1 MAAETPAPG
10 QTYAQSLWGQAF
22 DSLSG
27 ELKATLNQATTHKR
41 DILAAVL
48 NAAENQRTISL
59 RKRWKFKR
67 SNGEVVIVRDI
78 LEKIAKWVDCFKA
91 VGDTAVQFDASNA
104 SLPWAAVR
112 LLLQVTVNDVQQY
125 GTMVQ
130 DLEIVSRIIARYKE
144 FEYLHLGRG
153 SAVQQTLETALTL
166 LYTEVLSHLARTIDF
181 FSKSTPARLA
191 KSVFWTGEDGIQK
204 LLLQEDEVLKLAKL
218 QDTADLRFLETA
230 VLRLR
235 DQSNNNVR
243 RIEEEELVGMISWLS
258 TLPFPIH
265 HETISQA
272 RTPDFGQWFLR
283 HQDYRS
289 WCESSS
295 SCALWLHGITGSS
308 KTHLFSMV
316 VDSLLAANALQP
328 DSTPFAYFYCLGTDS
343 EPERASTDGILTSI
357 LRQIAITESQN
368 NVRDFLVSDFQRRSK
383 SARLRALDLPKLTRK
398 ECVDL
403 IIQVANEDPVTILV
417 DAIDQ
422 IEDEHRYALLECLA
436 RVMSE
441 AANVVKIFVTSRN
454 GIDVLSAFPIA
465 REIIISSDKTR
476 DDMSDFIFRKVD
488 DARLVSGRLS
498 SHMRDVLA
506 KALLN
511 GAGEMFLWVQRQIQQ
526 LRKIKSEHDLLP
538 ALETNI
544 LSDLDKLYEDDM
556 SQILNAGDTSRQL
569 AVQVFSWLL
578 YMKAPLTPT
587 ALLAAI
593 TTASIGSIS
602 LSPADVS
609 TLCSN
614 LVIVDLDHEVVRL
627 AHHSIQEYILRTHQS
642 LFSAPVAHA
651 LLASTCIKASSHGSP
666 GNIDLVSQLRD
677 FYFYAA
683 THWAIHF
690 ENSKVVSQDAELF
703 QEMKSFVFEEDDCE
717 VSLSFEVWLDIC
729 KEIVSI
735 LPRDHPMKPV
745 LDAIPSVEASP
756 LFLAAIFGIDGL
768 LTLLAEPEKA
778 TDLNQQNDRG
788 HTAIYLAAAGGHFT
802 TVSALIEKGVEL
814 NVECGAYGSS
824 LYAACFRGHQEIV
837 MKLLQSGAS
846 FTCGSKF
853 ENALDAAFHGRHEDI
868 VLFLIRDVP
877 TIKSEADY
885 EQAIQMAAEHGF
897 EKVMEGLQKSSFV
910 PFIEKVTPNR
920 QKMRVARA
928 IKGGHLHV
936 VQRQLPSNG
945 QDPSTVFPKD
955 SIAIA
960 AFYGHEDIVKFLLD
974 HGMDIEAEGQFGT
987 PLRSASLMNH
997 KSTLGLLLQ
1006 RGANI
1011 KTGEL
1016 KGNGLYVAALKGHAD
1031 ILRVLIEEGADVEQ
1045 KTGSFGT
1052 VLQVASYYGHG
1063 DIVEILLD
1071 AGADVHAKGSSRDAF
1086 HAAAEGGHQEI
1097 IMLLLKRG
1105 YQFQYPPPRPMYRL
1119 ATPSNY
1125 KQIYRQASP
1134 GRQNHPGSLFSG
1146 HSTTTAEPDE
1156 GYREIDTNENAT
1168 KLESDD
1174 TLEVISHVFSERR
1187 HGRLSRTK
1195 SRSRKDLQEAIPL
1208 PPGELPVN
1216 HPLEASATAGRE
1228 EVVEILLT
1236 QKETLGISDEQ
1247 VWGALKA
1254 AASYGHLSVVQL
1266 LVDFISKTSSV
1277 KDCISFVLKDL
1288 NQDHQH
1294 ILEYALDQASRSG
1307 CTEKEVDQLRLKL
1320 PSGLEK
1326 YKVSSI
1332 QPEHLR
1338 SDFQAFC
1345 TSGNEKALIS
1355 ILESKHQ
1362 HLLQENDF
1370 STGVRLAAQN
1380 GRGSFLKL
1388 LFDRGTAIC
1397 NIAIPDKA
1405 LIGASGK
1412 DLETL
1417 EILLSQR
1424 NGALCS
1430 AHLLGK
1436 MTFAACSEG
1445 RAEVLEY
1452 LVSNLSVDV
1461 NTAIPKEKVS
1471 ITDKWH
1477 REYVR
1482 SKDWSS
1488 SGSSS
1493 ANEGGQNSMSGSR
1506 SGQDADSI
1514 NRFGSTDDAKG
1525 SSSAGG
1531 ILEEEVHDAVSQDA
1545 DGTQPL
1551 SAIRF
1556 FSPLQVALGVFKPA
1570 SIYGLLQPLTQ
1581 EEISEREPVVQFLLR
1596 HGADANALGGKLTY
1610 PIQFAAQFCP
1620 DSVVR
1625 ELIEAGADVKLSHG
1639 VDSALNSAIKR
1650 EMEAFPITKRLLNAG
1665 SSLPESWDEGKQI
1678 IGMVLEFFGGDTER
1692 EFYHDIDDPDGR
1704 FLHAPSLEYVFEKGP
1719 GAVLEMLLH
1728 HYDTGELVD
1737 ARYGLVLQMA
1747 CLLGKKPLVE
1757 LLLARGVKVD
1767 ATGYYYGS
1775 AIQAAAR
1782 AGRVEILN
1790 SLLEKGA
1797 NVNILQGR
1805 WQTPLCAA
1813 IAGGHT
1819 QIVQSL
1825 INHGANP
1832 KLRYKTER
1840 LYINDRERESLT
1852 SLQLALKE
1860 GHTDIAKAL
1869 LAADPTLVEK
1879 HNCLPHPLILSCQS
1893 GDVAMVD
1900 LILQTN
1906 PPVDANVLAH
1916 DRKYRGQHRSYS
1928 SIEDASPLHA
1938 AITNGHAHVVEKLL
1952 SKAADVNL
1960 EVSEC
1965 YHETPLIAAVGSAD
1979 LRMIRLLLGAG
1990 ADVNQVCRSVTALS
2004 HATRSGSDIAIVEEL
2019 LAAGATVVGPD
2030 AHPNCLQEACR
2041 NGNALVVE
2049 ALLEALWSS
2058 CDDPTSIIDQTFDAA
2073 AQQEDPN
2080 PKILNLFLDYVPPTS
2095 QRFLQVC
2102 SSGSIPLVTRLL
2114 KQGMNVN
2121 GDDTEIESPLQVA
2134 SHNLNF
2140 EVLQLLLQQ
2149 GAKIRPRPLICGGP
2163 LIAAL
2168 KTCAAPLLEQL
2179 ERPQGRYREYFHTT
2193 SLDFQTIQRCTDVT
2207 QLLLEKGASLDSAE
2221 DDFGNP
2227 FHLACLIGSLPLVQ
2241 VLINHGSSLDDT
2253 NGYFQTPLFAAIHG
2267 NNPDVVSLILD
2278 KGCSVNYVHPKFG
2291 TALHWA
2297 CGSRNEQL
2305 VRKLLQYGASAA
2317 VRDAKRQTAFTVA
2330 LKASDSFLD
2339 ESLAQII
2346 WQSSE
2351 DIPISEN
2358 DIFAAVGMYDK
2369 DMLSSILDAGGHQL
2383 VSEELIIR
2391 ILRKHRSG
2399 LSVHLGPLFDHSGGL
2414 AITPKMLM
2422 VGISKWAFEMLTSI
2436 RPLSCEMTA
2445 EILEKQ
2451 RDIETFQALW
2461 KYDPS
2466 VKVTEGVIVRA
2477 LKLGGRYGNA
2487 MSKVTESELLESL
2500 WPEDS
2505 SIVVTDR
2512 MLKAV
2517 RTLSKLE
2524 FLLQRVGPARGK
2536 LQEIAT
2542 FIWQKGYLHYDKQ
2555 SQMLARIIQAD
2566 PEIELTSHMVEKVM
2580 VVGGATALDMFL
2592 SHTPSL
2598 PITEKLFISVFGEF
2612 PTAREKQR
2620 AEFANILQKHIKQV
2634 VFTPNIRDAIDRAY
2648 QKQTDLERKE
2658 MFYSLRER
2666 DETEEEV
2673 EMRKL
2678 EDVGD
2683 SEDDSDGRFSTIR
2696 YGDFSDSDGVNSD
2709 SDSDV

>member
-41 DILAAVL
+41 DVLAAVL

-67 SNGEVVIVRDI
+67 SNGEVVIVRDV

-112 LLLQVTVNDVQQY
+112 LLLQCTVNDVQQY

-144 FEYLHLGRG
+144 FEYLHLGRN
-153 SAVQQTLETALTL
+153 SAVQPALETALTL
-166 LYTEVLSHLARTIDF
+166 LYTEVLSHLARAINF
-181 FSKSTPARLA
+181 FSKSAPARLA
-191 KSVFWTGEDGIQK
+191 KSIFWTGEDGIQRIMS
-204 LLLQEDEVLKLAKL
+204 QEDEVLKLTKL

-235 DQSNNNVR
+235 DQSNINVR
-243 RIEEEELVGMISWLS
+243 RIEEEEFVRMISWLS
-258 TLPFPIH
+258 TLPFPVH

-272 RTPDFGQWFLR
+272 RVPGFGQWFSR

-289 WCESSS
+289 WCETSST
-295 SCALWLHGITGSS
+295 CALWLHGITGSS

-316 VDSLLAANALQP
+316 VDSLLATNASQP
-328 DSTPFAYFYCLGTDS
+328 ESTPFAYFYCLKTDS
-343 EPERASTDGILTSI
+343 EPQRASTDDILASI
-357 LRQIAITESQN
+357 LRQIAVTESQN
-368 NVRDFLVSDFQRRSK
+368 HVRDFLVSDFQRRSK
-383 SARLRALDLPKLTRK
+383 SARLRALDLPKLTRR

-441 AANVVKIFVTSRN
+441 AANVVKVLVTSRT
-454 GIDVLSAFPIA
+454 GVDVLSAFPIA
-465 REIIISSDKTR
+465 REIVISSDKTR
-476 DDMSDFIFRKVD
+476 DDMSDFIFRKID
-488 DARLVSGRLS
+488 DARLVSGQLS
-498 SHMRDVLA
+498 SHMRNVLA

-556 SQILNAGDTSRQL
+556 SQILNAGHTSRQL
-569 AVQVFSWLL
+569 AVQIFSWLL

-593 TTASIGSIS
+593 TTASIGPISI
-602 LSPADVS
+602 SPADVS
-609 TLCSN
+609 ALCSN
-614 LVIVDLDHEVVRL
+614 LVIVDLDHEIVRL
-627 AHHSIQEYILRTHQS
+627 AHHSIQEYILRAHQS

-651 LLASTCIKASSHGSP
+651 LLASACIKANAHGPP
-666 GNIDLVSQLRD
+666 GNGDLMTQLKD

-690 ENSKVVSQDAELF
+690 ENSKVVSQDEELF
-703 QEMKSFVFEEDDCE
+703 QEMKSFVFEEDDCD

-729 KEIVSI
+729 KEIVSV
-735 LPRDHPMKPV
+735 LPRDHPMNPV

-756 LFLAAIFGIDGL
+756 LFLAAIFGMDGL
-768 LTLLAEPEKA
+768 LTLLAKPERG
-778 TDLNQQNDRG
+778 TDWDQQNYRG
-788 HTAIYLAAAGGHFT
+788 HTAIYLAAASGHVS

-814 NVECGAYGSS
+814 NVECGAYGSP

-837 MKLLQSGAS
+837 TKLLQSGAS

-853 ENALDAAFHGRHEDI
+853 ENVLDAAFHGRHEDI
-868 VLFLIRDVP
+868 VLSLIRDVP
-877 TIKSEADY
+877 TIRSEAEF
-885 EQAIQMAAEHGF
+885 EQAIQRAAENGF
-897 EKVMEGLQKSSFV
+897 EKVMEELQKPSFM
-910 PFIEKVTPNR
+910 PFIEKATPNR

-928 IKGGHLHV
+928 IKGGYLHV

-955 SIAIA
+955 SVAIA
-960 AFYGHEDIVKFLLD
+960 AFYGHEVIVKLLLD

-1006 RGANI
+1006 RGANV

-1016 KGNGLYVAALKGHAD
+1016 KGNALYVAAMKGNVD
-1031 ILRVLIEEGADVEQ
+1031 VLRVLIEEGADVEQ

-1052 VLQVASYYGHG
+1052 VLQVASYYGHE

-1071 AGADVHAKGSSRDAF
+1071 AGADVHAKGSCRDAF

-1105 YQFQYPPPRPMYRL
+1105 YQFHYPPPRPMYEL
-1119 ATPSNY
+1119 ATPSEY
-1125 KQIYRQASP
+1125 KQLYREASP
-1134 GRQNHPGSLFSG
+1134 GRQNHPGSLFSRL
-1146 HSTTTAEPDE
+1146 STATAKPQEAS
-1156 GYREIDTNENAT
+1156 REIDVDEDAT
-1168 KLESDD
+1168 KLELDDSSEMISD
-1174 TLEVISHVFSERR
+1174 VFSDHRQ
-1187 HGRLSRTK
+1187 GRLSEANSYLQRD
-1195 SRSRKDLQEAIPL
+1195 SQEAIPL
-1208 PPGELPVN
+1208 LPDKLPVN
-1216 HPLEASATAGRE
+1216 HPLEVSATAGRE

-1236 QKETLGISDEQ
+1236 QKEILGISDEQ

-1254 AASYGHLSVVQL
+1254 AAFYGHLSVVRL
-1266 LVDFISKTSSV
+1266 LIDFISKTSSV
-1277 KDCISFVLKDL
+1277 KDCISFVLDGL

-1294 ILEYALDQASRSG
+1294 ILEYALDRASRSG

-1320 PSGLEK
+1320 PSGPEK

-1332 QPEHLR
+1332 QPELLI
-1338 SDFQAFC
+1338 SDFQACC
-1345 TSGNEKALIS
+1345 TSANEKALVS
-1355 ILESKHQ
+1355 ILESEHQ
-1362 HLLQENDF
+1362 HLLQEKDF
-1370 STGVRLAAQN
+1370 SKGVRLAARN
-1380 GRGSFLKL
+1380 GHGSLLKL

-1397 NIAIPDKA
+1397 KISIPDEA
-1405 LIGASGK
+1405 LIGAAGK

-1417 EILLSQR
+1417 RILLSQS
-1424 NGALCS
+1424 NDSLLS
-1430 AHLLGK
+1430 ARLLGK

-1445 RAEVLEY
+1445 RAEVLDY
-1452 LVSNLSVDV
+1452 LVSNLSVDI
-1461 NTAIPKEKVS
+1461 NTAVPKEEVS
-1471 ITDKWH
+1471 ITDQWH
-1477 REYVR
+1477 RAYVS

-1488 SGSSS
+1488 PGSSS
-1493 ANEGGQNSMSGSR
+1493 AYEGGQNPMSGSR
-1506 SGQDADSI
+1506 FGQDADST
-1514 NRFGSTDDAKG
+1514 NRLGSTEDAEG
-1525 SSSAGG
+1525 SSSADG
-1531 ILEEEVHDAVSQDA
+1531 ILEEEVHDTASQDA
-1545 DGTQPL
+1545 GGTRQL

-1556 FSPLQVALGVFKPA
+1556 FSPLQIALNVFKPV
-1570 SIYGLLQPLTQ
+1570 SVYGLLQPLTQ
-1581 EEISEREPVVQFLLR
+1581 EEILEREPVVQFLLR
-1596 HGADANALGGKLTY
+1596 HGADANALGGKTAY
-1610 PIQFAAQFCP
+1610 PIQLAAQFCP

-1625 ELIEAGADVKLSHG
+1625 ELIEAGADVKLSHEG
-1639 VDSALNSAIKR
+1639 DSALISALRR
-1650 EMEAFPITKRLLNAG
+1650 EMEAFPVTKRLLDAG
-1665 SSLPESWDEGKQI
+1665 HPLPESWDEGKQI
-1678 IGMVLEFFGGDTER
+1678 VEMVLEFFRGDTER
-1692 EFYHDIDDPDGR
+1692 EFYHGIDDPDGR

-1728 HYDTGELVD
+1728 HYDTGELAD
-1737 ARYGLVLQMA
+1737 TRYGLVLQMA

-1757 LLLARGVKVD
+1757 LLLARGVKID

-1782 AGRVEILN
+1782 TGHVEIVD

-1797 NVNILQGR
+1797 NINILQGR
-1805 WQTPLCAA
+1805 WQTPLRAA
-1813 IAGGHT
+1813 IVGGHT

-1825 INHGANP
+1825 IDHGADP
-1832 KLRYKTER
+1832 QLRYKTER
-1840 LYINDRERESLT
+1840 LYINDGERESLT

-1860 GHTDIAKAL
+1860 GHMDIAKAL
-1869 LAADPTLVEK
+1869 LVADPTLVEK
-1879 HNCLPHPLILSCQS
+1879 HNCLPHPLILSCQR
-1893 GDVAMVD
+1893 GAVAMVD

-1906 PPVDANVLAH
+1906 PSIDANVLVP
-1916 DRKYRGQHRSYS
+1916 DRKHRGQHRSYS
-1928 SIEDASPLHA
+1928 STEDASPLHA
-1938 AITNGHAHVVEKLL
+1938 AITNSHFHVVEKLL
-1952 SKAADVNL
+1952 SRAADVNL
-1960 EVSEC
+1960 EVSDC
-1965 YHETPLIAAVGSAD
+1965 YHETPLIVAVGSAD
-1979 LRMIRLLLGAG
+1979 LRMIRLLLSAG
-1990 ADVNQVCRSVTALS
+1990 ADINRVCRSGTALS
-2004 HATRSGSDIAIVEEL
+2004 HATRDGSDIAIVEEL

-2049 ALLEALWSS
+2049 TLLEALWSS
-2058 CDDPTSIIDQTFDAA
+2058 CDDPTSIIDQTLNAA

-2080 PKILNLFLDYVPPTS
+2080 TKILNLLLDYVPPTP

-2121 GDDTEIESPLQVA
+2121 GNDTEIESPLQVA
-2134 SHNLNF
+2134 SRNLNL
-2140 EVLQLLLQQ
+2140 EVVQLLLQQ
-2149 GAKIRPRPLICGGP
+2149 GATIRPRQLISGGP
-2163 LIAAL
+2163 LVAAL
-2168 KTCAAPLLEQL
+2168 KTCAAPLLERL
-2179 ERPQGRYREYFHTT
+2179 EHPQRRWREYFHTT

-2221 DDFGNP
+2221 GDFGNSL
-2227 FHLACLIGSLPLVQ
+2227 HLACLIGSLSLVQ
-2241 VLINHGSSLDDT
+2241 VLINYGSSLDDT
-2253 NGYFQTPLFAAIHG
+2253 NGYFQTPLFAAIYG

-2297 CGSRNEQL
+2297 CRSRNEQL

-2317 VRDAKRQTAFTVA
+2317 VRDAKGRTAFTVA
-2330 LKASDSFLD
+2330 LGASDSFQD
-2339 ESLAQII
+2339 KSMAQII

-2351 DIPISEN
+2351 DIPISED
-2358 DIFAAVGMYDK
+2358 DIFAAVGMYNK
-2369 DMLSSILDAGGHQL
+2369 DMLSSILDAGGDEL

-2399 LSVHLGPLFDHSGGL
+2399 LSGHLELLFDHSGGL

-2422 VGISKWAFEMLTSI
+2422 VGISKWTFEMLTSI

-2451 RDIETFQALW
+2451 KDIETFQALW
-2461 KYDPS
+2461 NYDPG
-2466 VKVTEGVIVRA
+2466 VKVTEGVIIRV
-2477 LKLGGRYGNA
+2477 LKLGGRYGNS
-2487 MSKVTESELLESL
+2487 MSRVTESELLGSL

-2505 SIVVTDR
+2505 FIVVTDR
-2512 MLKAV
+2512 MLKSV

-2524 FLLQRVGPARGK
+2524 FLLQRLGPARGK
-2536 LQEIAT
+2536 LQQVAT
-2542 FIWQKGYLHYDKQ
+2542 FVWQKGYLHYDEQ
-2555 SQMLARIIQAD
+2555 SQMLARLIQVD
-2566 PEIELTSHMVEKVM
+2566 PEIELTSRIVEKVM
-2580 VVGGATALDMFL
+2580 VVGRATALDTFL

-2598 PITEKLFISVFGEF
+2598 PITEKLFISIFGEF
-2612 PTAREKQR
+2612 PTAREEQR
-2620 AEFANILQKHIKQV
+2620 AEFANILRKHDKQF
-2634 VFTPNIRDAIDRAY
+2634 VFTPKIRDAIDRAY

-2658 MFYSLRER
+2658 MFYSFRER
-2666 DETEEEV
+2666 DETEEEA

-2678 EDVGD
+2678 EDGGD
-2683 SEDDSDGRFSTIR
+2683 SEDDSDGHFSTIR
-2696 YGDFSDSDGVNSD
+2696 LGDSSD
-2709 SDSDV
+2709 SDSVGSDSDSGF